1 MPISS
6 GEKIR
11 MLPIRKSEK
20 IVVIEDPFSSEENG
34 VSGFPVGEIK
44 KGVSIEPNRNP

>member
-20 IVVIEDPFSSEENG
+20 IVVIEDPFSGEEIEND
-34 VSGFPVGEIK
+34 VSGFPGGEIK
-44 KGVSIEPNRNP
+44 KASK